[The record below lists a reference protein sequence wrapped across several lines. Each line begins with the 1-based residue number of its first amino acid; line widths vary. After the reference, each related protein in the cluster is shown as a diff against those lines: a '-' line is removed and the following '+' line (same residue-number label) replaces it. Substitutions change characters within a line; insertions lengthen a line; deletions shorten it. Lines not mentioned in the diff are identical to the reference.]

1 MNTENKSKL
10 TLSNC
15 VCDICQC
22 FNNKLENKQYTHV
35 KCKLNDKVK
44 LWNRYEG
51 IVKFIGPIHFKSNVS
66 VILVGI
72 ELNSH
77 ISRITLNN
85 YNLYCDQMKRI
96 LVPTTFFTLLSPGQR
111 GYPQIK
117 VNLFGINSSTL
128 HNSNH
133 YVLRMPGH
141 RLPRHAMLTSVGN
154 GWKKV
159 RGGQTK
165 MWH

>member
-72 ELNSH
+72 ELDSH

-111 GYPQIK
+111 GYAQIK
-117 VNLFGINSSTL
+117 GF
-128 HNSNH
+128 
-133 YVLRMPGH
+133 
-141 RLPRHAMLTSVGN
+141 
-154 GWKKV
+154 
-159 RGGQTK
+159 K
-165 MWH
+165 MNPNYKLIQKNRELYKTI

>member
-10 TLSNC
+10 TLSDC

-72 ELNSH
+72 ELDSH

-117 VNLFGINSSTL
+117 GFKMNPNYKLIQKNRELYKTIDPIL
-128 HNSNH
+128 
-133 YVLRMPGH
+133 YQLRF
-141 RLPRHAMLTSVGN
+141 RR
-154 GWKKV
+154 
-159 RGGQTK
+159 
-165 MWH
+165 

>member
-77 ISRITLNN
+77 R
-85 YNLYCDQMKRI
+85 
-96 LVPTTFFTLLSPGQR
+96 QR

-117 VNLFGINSSTL
+117 GFKMNPNYKLIQKNRELYKTIDPIL
-128 HNSNH
+128 
-133 YVLRMPGH
+133 YQLRF
-141 RLPRHAMLTSVGN
+141 RR
-154 GWKKV
+154 
-159 RGGQTK
+159 
-165 MWH
+165 

>member
-22 FNNKLENKQYTHV
+22 FNNKLENKQYAHV

-51 IVKFIGPIHFKSNVS
+51 IVKFIGPIHFK
-66 VILVGI
+66 
-72 ELNSH
+72 NSH

-117 VNLFGINSSTL
+117 GFKMNPNYKLIQKNRELYKTIRPLSNAKLTL
-128 HNSNH
+128 RVSI
-133 YVLRMPGH
+133 
-141 RLPRHAMLTSVGN
+141 
-154 GWKKV
+154 
-159 RGGQTK
+159 
-165 MWH
+165 